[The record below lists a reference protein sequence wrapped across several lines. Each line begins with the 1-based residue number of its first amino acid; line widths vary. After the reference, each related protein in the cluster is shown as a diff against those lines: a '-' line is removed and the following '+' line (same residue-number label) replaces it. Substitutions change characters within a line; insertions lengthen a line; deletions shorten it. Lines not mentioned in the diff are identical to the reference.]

1 MGCCC
6 SYILYYELR
15 NKEDFPQSFT
25 FDGTNTLAKVV
36 DIYDGDTCTIVFKF
50 NGQFIKHK
58 TRAYGYDTHE
68 MRPSKQLA
76 NRDIEI
82 ENAHRQKEAFKQLVF
97 YNDDGI
103 VNVELKGF
111 DKYGRILAIYYGK
124 DKTKSLNEIMVSEHG
139 AKSYFGGTKI

>member
-15 NKEDFPQSFT
+15 NKEDFPAAFT

-76 NRDIEI
+76 NRDVEI

-124 DKTKSLNEIMVSEHG
+124 DKTKSLNDIMVSEHG
-139 AKSYFGGTKI
+139 AKPYFGGTKI